1 MHFEMICKSKQEL
14 FLPKLTTK
22 YQQGLLNKH
31 QMFNVE
37 HGGKINLLL
46 NLRITI
52 DGDTITTT

>member
-14 FLPKLTTK
+14 CLPKLTTK

-31 QMFNVE
+31 WMFNVE
-37 HGGKINLLL
+37 HDGKINLPL

-52 DGDTITTT
+52 DDDTTTTT